1 MHNAARRVM
10 LAAMDACELC
20 EPPGGEVLWQD
31 GLCRVVRVGGAEG
44 DAYPGYCR
52 VVWNA
57 HVAEMTHLP
66 GADRRHLMNV
76 VFATEA
82 ALRALLR
89 PDKINL
95 ASLGNLVP
103 HVHWHVIPRRRDDSH
118 FPAPI
123 WAGAKRPAPPRPS
136 PGNADLA
143 AAIAELLS
151 EEVSGA

>member
-1 MHNAARRVM
+1 MN
-10 LAAMDACELC
+10 ACELC
-20 EPPGGEVLWQD
+20 ASPGGDVLWQD
-31 GLCRVVRVGGAEG
+31 GLCRVVRVGGTEG
-44 DAYPGYCR
+44 SAFPGFCR

-57 HVAEMTHLP
+57 HVAEMTSLAA
-66 GADRRHLMNV
+66 ADRRHVMNV

-82 ALRALLR
+82 ALRSLLA

-103 HVHWHVIPRRRDDSH
+103 HVHWHVIPRWRDDSH

-123 WAGAKRPAPPRPS
+123 WAGARRTAPPRRS
-136 PGNADLA
+136 LENADLA